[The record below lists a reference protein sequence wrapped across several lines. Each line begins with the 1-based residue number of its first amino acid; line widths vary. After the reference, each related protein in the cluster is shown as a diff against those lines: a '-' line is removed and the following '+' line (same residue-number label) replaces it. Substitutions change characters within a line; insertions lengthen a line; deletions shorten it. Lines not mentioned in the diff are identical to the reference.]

1 VCTFS
6 IGTRRFATP
15 RREGHGKMVDL
26 LFEIRKRQD
35 YGEDFV
41 PIDIEIRS
49 F

>member
-1 VCTFS
+1 
-6 IGTRRFATP
+6 
-15 RREGHGKMVDL
+15 